1 MVLVGVGVVDR
12 AGTSVNSKNG
22 QVTHSGPK
30 MGGSKIAPPK
40 FFGFGV
46 SCPWAQN
53 GGVQVVPPMWAH
65 VG

>member
-12 AGTSVNSKNG
+12 AGTSRNSKKWASDPEWAQNG
-22 QVTHSGPK
+22 GVG
-30 MGGSKIAPPK
+30 KIAPPK

-53 GGVQVVPPMWAH
+53 GGCKLYPPK
-65 VG
+65 